1 MANVTFVVADSAGE
15 ITGWGSCPAADMAS
29 QNQPSLGVYAVQA
42 PASTDPTLYVLDLAD
57 PAAPALI
64 ARPASQPVPA
74 GPLWRAYQETAQAA
88 LDDSDTT
95 MHRIAEAVSL
105 GLNSWTGTDV
115 VAWVD
120 YRRSLRAIVSASSG
134 TPGTLPTKPA
144 YPAGT

>member
-1 MANVTFVVADSAGE
+1 
-15 ITGWGSCPAADMAS
+15 
-29 QNQPSLGVYAVQA
+29 
-42 PASTDPTLYVLDLAD
+42 LYVLDLAD